1 MNVVLIGFRGSGKTT
16 VGKALAARLGREFID
31 CDEYIER
38 KTQLSIREIFER
50 WGESH
55 FRNLESEAIAE
66 LAKLDGKVIATGGG
80 AVLRYKNIQI
90 LKRNGK
96 IFHLE
101 VSPETAF
108 RRIEADG
115 STRQRRPALTDKDPF
130 TEIREQIELRRP
142 YYHQGA
148 DVTVATDDR
157 PVEEIVREILRH
169 LGAPLPGERPDEES
183 QGMDEA
189 TA

>member
-31 CDEYIER
+31 CDEHIER
-38 KTQLSIREIFER
+38 KTHLTIREIFER

-55 FRNLESEAIAE
+55 FRNLESEAIAD

-80 AVLRYKNIQI
+80 AVLRYKNIQM
-90 LKRNGK
+90 LKRNAK

-101 VSPETAF
+101 VNPENAF
-108 RRIEADG
+108 RRIESDG
-115 STRQRRPALTDKDPF
+115 STRQRRPALTEKDPF

-142 YYHQGA
+142 YYLQGA
-148 DVTVATDDR
+148 DVTIATDGR
-157 PVEEIVREILRH
+157 SVEEIVREILGH
-169 LGAPLPGERPDEES
+169 LGMPSSGGRPDEES
-183 QGMDEA
+183 RGMDEA

>member
-31 CDEYIER
+31 CDEHIER
-38 KTQLSIREIFER
+38 KTHLTIREIFER

-55 FRNLESEAIAE
+55 FRNLESEAIAD

-80 AVLRYKNIQI
+80 AVLRYKNIQM
-90 LKRNGK
+90 LKRNAK

-101 VSPETAF
+101 VNPENAF

-115 STRQRRPALTDKDPF
+115 STRQRRPALTEKDPF

-142 YYHQGA
+142 YYLQGA
-148 DVTVATDDR
+148 DVTIATDGR
-157 PVEEIVREILRH
+157 SVEEIVREILGH
-169 LGAPLPGERPDEES
+169 LGMPSPGGRPDEES
-183 QGMDEA
+183 RGMDEA